1 MKTAVIPRSNT
12 ASNVGNDFFYN
23 GVSYALEKIGL
34 RVCGTYFNPYNA
46 YHLSKSQAQN
56 NLDYQAW
63 DSDAD
68 YVVISGPV
76 LDLDFGFHFEPMLKM
91 ARSSGKKILMLSVGG
106 RKYDKQEVEHCS
118 RILNTYQPDVFIS
131 RDEDTY
137 RNYHRF
143 ASHSYNGICFAF
155 FAPDY
160 FSGYQTNEKY
170 YAVCFD
176 FAPEPDLKQIIDNVS
191 RGNLQNLGKS
201 HGTKSKLNKIRH
213 VLQRRFPDS
222 INGTKV
228 VRLNHRPIRN
238 PKLVFNRK
246 NVVSS
251 FTSEVYLN
259 IYKNTRMT
267 ITDRLHA
274 AVVTLAFGNEAMLCL
289 SSNRTKL
296 LDRAGI
302 GGCVNT
308 VYKANLEVLNKEKEN
323 QLDFLARV
331 I

>member
-1 MKTAVIPRSNT
+1 MKTAVLPRSNI

-23 GVSYALEKIGL
+23 GVSYALEKAGI
-34 RVCGTYFNPYNA
+34 RVSGTYFNPYNA
-46 YHLSKSQAQN
+46 YHLSKSQSQN
-56 NLDYQAW
+56 NLDYQSW
-63 DSDAD
+63 DSEAD
-68 YVVISGPV
+68 YVIVSGPV

-91 ARSSGKKILMLSVGG
+91 AKSTGKKILLLSVGG
-106 RKYDKQEVEHCS
+106 RKYDKQEIEHCTG
-118 RILNTYQPDVFIS
+118 ILDQYPPHVFIS
-131 RDEDTY
+131 RDEETFN
-137 RNYHRF
+137 NYHTL

-160 FSGYQTNEKY
+160 FTGYKTKEEY

-176 FAPEPDLKQIIDNVS
+176 FAPEPDLRLITDNIS
-191 RGNLQNLGKS
+191 RGILQNLGKL
-201 HGTKSKLNKIRH
+201 HGTKSKLNKIYH
-213 VLQRRFPDS
+213 VLQRQFPES
-222 INGTKV
+222 INGTKI

-238 PKLVFNRK
+238 PRLVFNRK
-246 NVVSS
+246 NVISS

-259 IYKNTRMT
+259 IYKNARMT

-302 GGCVNT
+302 NGCINN
-308 VYKANLEVLNKEKEN
+308 VYKADLDSLNEEKEH
-323 QLDFLARV
+323 QLNFLRRV